1 MADRKPS
8 KSQHGRRPNQPVSNS
23 GDDLTALKESEAKYR
38 TLVNHSLTGIIIVTA
53 TEIRFANRT
62 FEELTGYSQADIA
75 GMDPWAMVHPSQRHQ
90 VRELGLLRLHG
101 RQVEDYYET
110 IWIRKDGT
118 PIWVEVRATTTMD
131 RGQPAILANVVN
143 INERKVAQELLHRRI
158 ELESLITSISTK
170 FINLNSREIDPGI
183 NRALGMIGAFRGVD
197 RGFVV
202 SLENGDLLK
211 VTHEWSAAGRTSARF
226 LFRENAAGSLPW
238 LLSKIKRLRDVSIP
252 DKHSLPRAARAEREL
267 LETHQIQS
275 LIAVPMSLAGRPA
288 GFVGFDCT
296 AEPKTWNDEDLTAF
310 RMAAQIFA
318 NALERKRVEEALR
331 RREEE
336 LAFQAKSLEEAN
348 IALKVLLRRREEDQQ
363 ELEEKVLSNVKE
375 TVAPFVDQL
384 RQTGLNIRQE
394 TYLEVLESNLEQ
406 ITSPFSRSL
415 SAQFARLTPKEIQIA
430 NLIKAGKTSKDIAA
444 MFNVTIS
451 AVDFHRNNIR
461 RKLDLNRQKANLRS
475 FLLNLK

>member
-1 MADRKPS
+1 MADRKS
-8 KSQHGRRPNQPVSNS
+8 NKPNPDPEKNQATGQSW
-23 GDDLTALKESEAKYR
+23 DELTALRESEAKYR
-38 TLVNHSLTGIIIVTA
+38 TLVNHSLTGIIIVTD
-53 TEIRFANRT
+53 TEIRFANKT
-62 FEELTGYSQADIA
+62 FEEITGFSQEDIA
-75 GMDPWAMVHPSQRHQ
+75 GMDPWAMVHPSQRDQ
-90 VRELGLLRLHG
+90 VRDLGLLRLHG

-110 IWIRKDGT
+110 IWIRKNGA

-158 ELESLITSISTK
+158 EMESLVTSISTK
-170 FINLNSREIDPGI
+170 FITLNSREIDAGI
-183 NRALGMIGAFRGVD
+183 NQALGLIGTFRGVD

-202 SLENGDLLK
+202 GLEAVDILK
-211 VTHEWSAAGRTSARF
+211 VTHEWSAAGRTSPRL
-226 LFRENAAGSLPW
+226 LFQDTTTGSLPW
-238 LLSKIKRLRDVSIP
+238 LLTKIKRLRDVSIP
-252 DKHSLPRAARAEREL
+252 DTNALPRSARAEKAL
-267 LETHQIQS
+267 LETHQVQS

-288 GFVGFDCT
+288 GLVGFACM
-296 AEPKTWNDEDLTAF
+296 AEPRAWDDEDLAAC

-331 RREEE
+331 HREEE

-384 RQTGLNIRQE
+384 RQTGLNARQE
-394 TYLEVLESNLEQ
+394 TYLKVLESNLEQ

-430 NLIKAGKTSKDIAA
+430 NLIKAGKTSKDIAS
-444 MFNVTIS
+444 MFNVTVS

-461 RKLDLNRQKANLRS
+461 RKLDLNRKKANLRS
-475 FLLNLK
+475 YLLNLK

>member
-1 MADRKPS
+1 MADRKSSTPPK
-8 KSQHGRRPNQPVSNS
+8 KSQDRQDVPGSW
-23 GDDLTALKESEAKYR
+23 DELTALKESEAKYR

-53 TEIRFANRT
+53 TEIRFANRR
-62 FEELTGYSQADIA
+62 FEELTGYAQKDIA
-75 GMDPWAMVHPSQRHQ
+75 NMDPWAMVHPSQRHQ

-110 IWIRKDGT
+110 IWIRKDGK

-131 RGQPAILANVVN
+131 HGEPAILANVVN
-143 INERKVAQELLHRRI
+143 INERKIAQELLHRRI

-170 FINLNSREIDPGI
+170 FINLNSKEIDQGI
-183 NRALGMIGAFRGVD
+183 NRALGLIGSFRGVD

-202 SLENGDLLK
+202 NLENGDLLK
-211 VTHEWSAAGRTSARF
+211 VTHEWAAPGRTPARS
-226 LFRENAAGSLPW
+226 LFQQNTAGSLPW

-252 DKHSLPRAARAEREL
+252 DKNSLPRAARAEKEL
-267 LETHQIQS
+267 LEDHGVQS
-275 LIAVPMSLAGRPA
+275 LVAVPMSLAGRPA
-288 GFVGFDCT
+288 GFVGFDCI
-296 AEPKTWNDEDLTAF
+296 AEPKAWNDEDLTAF
-310 RMAAQIFA
+310 RMVAQIFA
-318 NALERKRVEEALR
+318 NALERQRVEEALH

-348 IALKVLLRRREEDQQ
+348 IALKVLLRRREEDQL
-363 ELEEKVLSNVKE
+363 EMEEKVLSNVKE
-375 TVAPFVDQL
+375 TVVPFVDQL
-384 RQTGLNIRQE
+384 RQTGLNARQE

-430 NLIKAGKTSKDIAA
+430 NLIKAGKTSKDIAS
-444 MFNVTIS
+444 MFGVTVS

-461 RKLDLNRQKANLRS
+461 RKLDLNRNKANLRS
-475 FLLNLK
+475 YLLNLK